1 MIATGR
7 FSEFVLEV
15 IRMYSEEEEE
25 KIIWEMWLHKCLDM
39 SYSDFKNILGMRTE
53 KAAPTRD
60 EQVKIVQ
67 HSFDML
73 KGFNPMGAGEDGAIQ
88 VAGDNSR

>member
-7 FSEFVLEV
+7 FSEFVLEI

-25 KIIWEMWLHKCLDM
+25 KIIWEMWLHKCIDK
-39 SYSDFKNILGMRTE
+39 SYSDFKNSLGMRAE
-53 KAAPTRD
+53 KAAPTHD
-60 EQVKIVQ
+60 EQVKTVR

-73 KGFNPMGAGEDGAIQ
+73 NGFNPMGAGEDGAIQ
-88 VAGDNSR
+88 AAGDNSG